1 MPIDMQDRGK
11 ALENEYFF
19 NKEKELIA
27 KMKAKLGEESS
38 RSLEIQ
44 CPKCDGTLF
53 EADFQGIKVDIC
65 DQCSG
70 VWMDPGEI
78 TLVLGKRDEE
88 PGWFG
93 KLFV

>member
-1 MPIDMQDRGK
+1 MPISLENRGD
-11 ALENEYFF
+11 ALENEYFYK
-19 NKEKELIA
+19 KEKELIA
-27 KMKAKLGEESS
+27 KMKAKLAEESS
-38 RSLEIQ
+38 KSLELE

-65 DQCSG
+65 DNCSG

-78 TLVLGKRDEE
+78 THVLGKRDEE